1 MAGMLVFGEGQAA
14 RSLALAGT
22 GMKLPVLWAKGGIA
36 KIHGIGREVIDVFF
50 FSLIPISSRPK

>member
-1 MAGMLVFGEGQAA
+1 MLVFGEGPAA

-36 KIHGIGREVIDVFF
+36 KIHGIGREVIKRN
-50 FSLIPISSRPK
+50 LTYIQKIML